1 MFYLF
6 NGIIVLVLVLTLGRI
21 VMELREQPRRAGR
34 ISVEC
39 VWTGVLVLLLLY
51 NFNLLR
57 F

>member
-34 ISVEC
+34 IAVEC
-39 VWTGVLVLLLLY
+39 VWIGVLILLLLY
-51 NFNLLR
+51 NFNLLP

>member
-34 ISVEC
+34 IAVEC
-39 VWTGVLVLLLLY
+39 VWIGVLILLLLY
-51 NFNLLR
+51 NFNL